1 MAKMTE
7 ALATFFRYTISNM
20 DNLVTLEDEMENI
33 DNYYIIQRYRFGDR
47 ITLKTEY
54 SEEDAERILRCK
66 LPKLTLQPIV
76 ENAVCHGVEQMIGNG
91 IITIRVDITDDHMII
106 KVSDNGIGM
115 PEERVKELN
124 HKLNELKTEYIKD
137 DHENKGGIAM
147 VNVNN
152 RIRLLCGEEYGIYI
166 YSIPQMG
173 TDVEI
178 TLPVIEGIRLSYIHT
193 RG

>member
-137 DHENKGGIAM
+137 DHENK
-147 VNVNN
+147 
-152 RIRLLCGEEYGIYI
+152 EE
-166 YSIPQMG
+166 SQW
-173 TDVEI
+173 
-178 TLPVIEGIRLSYIHT
+178 
-193 RG
+193 

>member
-1 MAKMTE
+1 MTII
-7 ALATFFRYTISNM
+7 TSFS
-20 DNLVTLEDEMENI
+20 VTGS
-33 DNYYIIQRYRFGDR
+33 GDR

-152 RIRLLCGEEYGIYI
+152 RIRLFVRGGIRYI
-166 YSIPQMG
+166 YLQHSSDGNGCGDYPSG
-173 TDVEI
+173 D
-178 TLPVIEGIRLSYIHT
+178 
-193 RG
+193 